1 MIVLRPRQ
9 KELMKKIRET
19 VKLAVDSNSEK
30 PPRIVVQAPCGFGK
44 TPLMVTMIN
53 GAVEKEK
60 KILFLAPRK
69 ELISQCSKMLNAWG
83 VEHGI
88 LNNPKKSNIHAN
100 VQLSCPL
107 TVANR
112 KFSTW
117 EPDLI
122 FYDECHGSLSDTAL
136 QVMNKFPKAF
146 VFGFSATPYRDD
158 GRGLKEF
165 YDYIVTSC
173 QTTDLINDGLLI
185 QPEYHR
191 CREDVTTTQAITFNS
206 ESDESSTLEADV
218 VIKADLIRNFQ
229 EICPKAQTVVFCS
242 SMAKAEDIAEKFRK
256 AGYKANSVDSLT
268 PPKEREKILY
278 DFENKKFQILCNAML
293 LKEGWDY
300 PELECVI
307 ILRNLKSRTFY
318 RQACGRCMRV
328 PKNNPNKR
336 AYILD
341 FFDCISTFGRPWD
354 DEEYTLEET
363 TFKKPKPDDLKE
375 KDEQGG
381 MCGQCC
387 FVLNPG
393 VTICP
398 NCGFDNPKQNKLV
411 VEAIADLEK
420 VEDSKKIITKSDK
433 QIEYDKLC
441 ARCMDKEN
449 NPGSVAHKYK
459 QIFGVWPKG
468 LTKSEKWEAY
478 NNDYNRAKLSK
489 QFNINQAVQ
498 NTEFVNKS
506 GN

>member
-19 VKLAVDSNSEK
+19 VSLAVKSNPEK

-60 KILFLAPRK
+60 KILFLAPSIK
-69 ELISQCSKMLNAWG
+69 LIDQCSEMLKSWN
-83 VEHGI
+83 VEHGV
-88 LNNPKKSNIHAN
+88 LNDIKKSNIHAS

-112 KFSTW
+112 TFSTW

-122 FYDECHGSLSDTAL
+122 FYDECHGSLSATAL
-136 QVMNKFPKAF
+136 AVMDKFSKAF

-173 QTTDLINDGLLI
+173 QTNDLIEDGLLI
-185 QPEYHR
+185 KPEYHH
-191 CREDVTTTQAITFNS
+191 CKADVTTTQAITFNS

-256 AGYKANSVDSLT
+256 AGYKAKSIDAET
-268 PPKEREKILY
+268 PRKERKQMLH

-328 PKNNPNKR
+328 PKNNPNKK

-363 TFKKPKPDDLKE
+363 TFKKPKPDDSKE

-468 LTKSEKWEAY
+468 LTKSEKWEQY

>member
-19 VKLAVDSNSEK
+19 VKLAVTSNPEK

-53 GAVEKEK
+53 GAVEKGK
-60 KILFLAPRK
+60 KVLFLAPRK
-69 ELISQCSKMLNAWG
+69 ELISQCSKMLKSWG

-88 LNNPKKSNIHAN
+88 LNNPKKSNVSAL

-112 KFSTW
+112 NFSTW

-165 YDYIVTSC
+165 YDHIVTSC
-173 QTTDLINDGLLI
+173 QTNDLIKDGLLI
-185 QPEYHR
+185 EPEYHK
-191 CREDVTTTQAITFNS
+191 CSETVTATKAITFNS
-206 ESDESSTLEADV
+206 DSEESSTIEADL
-218 VIKADLIRNFQ
+218 VINADLIRNFQ

-242 SMAKAEDIAEKFRK
+242 SMSKAEDIAEKFRK

-268 PPKEREKILY
+268 PAKEREQILH
-278 DFENKKFQILCNAML
+278 DFEHKKFQILCNAML

-328 PKNNPNKR
+328 PKNNPNKK

-341 FFDCISTFGRPWD
+341 FFNCISTFGRPWD

-363 TFKKPKPDDLKE
+363 IFKDPKKTDEEQKG
-375 KDEQGG
+375 EQGG
-381 MCGQCC
+381 ICVQCRD
-387 FVLNPG
+387 VLYPG
-393 VTICP
+393 VNVCP

-420 VEDSKKIITKSDK
+420 VESSTKIITKSDK
-433 QIEYDKLC
+433 QIEFDKLC
-441 ARCMDKEN
+441 AKCMNKEH

-459 QIFGVWPKG
+459 QIFDVWPKG
-468 LTKSEKWEAY
+468 LSKSEKWEQY
-478 NNDYNRAKLSK
+478 VNDYNRTKLNK
-489 QFNINQAVQ
+489 KFNIQEAMST
-498 NTEFVNKS
+498 TEFVNSTGK
-506 GN
+506 